1 MVAAGSISLGGVQA
15 FIQYSRQF
23 SQPLSQLGS
32 LVNLVQSGIASAE
45 RVFELLDADEQLPEP
60 QQPQVPATESGRLV
74 FDDVAFGYRPE
85 QPFIEHL
92 SLTVEPG
99 ESIAIVGPSGSG
111 KTTLVNLVMR
121 FYEIS
126 RGSIT
131 LDGVDIRAMT
141 RAQLRQRTAMVLQ
154 DTWLFGGTIRENIA
168 YGRPDASDA
177 DIVEAAKAT
186 YVDAF
191 VRRLP
196 DGYNTVLDDTAS
208 SLSAG
213 QRQLIT
219 IARAFLIK
227 PSVLILDEATSSVD
241 TRTELLLQKAMNA
254 LRADRTSFI
263 IAHRLS
269 TIRDADRILV
279 MKAGA
284 IVEQGNHDQLLAAGG
299 AYGRLYAAQFAA
311 PSGVGTTTGTLSH
324 SSAGQIP

>member
-1 MVAAGSISLGGVQA
+1 MAGGEIVVLAG
-15 FIQYSRQF
+15 
-23 SQPLSQLGS
+23 
-32 LVNLVQSGIASAE
+32 
-45 RVFELLDADEQLPEP
+45 
-60 QQPQVPATESGRLV
+60 ESGC
-74 FDDVAFGYRPE
+74 
-85 QPFIEHL
+85 
-92 SLTVEPG
+92 
-99 ESIAIVGPSGSG
+99 G
-111 KTTLVNLVMR
+111 KTTAVHLLPRLFDPCQGRVL
-121 FYEIS
+121 I
-126 RGSIT
+126 
-131 LDGVDIRAMT
+131 DGVD
-141 RAQLRQRTAMVLQ
+141 LRELPLEWLRNQVCLVSQ
-154 DTWLFGGTIRENIA
+154 DVFLFGGTIRENIA